1 MARWKAEQTRDYL
14 DDYYGL
20 TSDIDRAGTQQG
32 KKSTAAKYGA
42 MIGAVTLPL
51 AVALSPFTA
60 GQSLTM
66 WSIAG
71 LAGVG
76 SAVGGFAGSKA
87 YGKDIDVDRGDRT
100 FLRDEALE
108 AQSII
113 DKAKSERTED
123 IWKQAG
129 LDAATAGFWKGGGAD
144 LLKDLGAKGA
154 KKALGPESAQTM
166 FQNLGFIGTE
176 TPKADFAKLLK
187 GEKTADF
194 MKGIN
199 PLKKESWIT
208 GTSQYPGH
216 LGDYPGLDK
225 WGELMDLPQV
235 QAARGGG
242 EYKKLSTS
250 MYEGLKDGTLSKK
263 VKGLGESVTPS
274 IDKGASAFDFDEMAG
289 KLNKDPNVWDKFTGP
304 EQEFYRKAHGEWKA
318 SLPQGTFDKMAEELS
333 LKHSYRGVFDEET
346 KRTIWG
352 GYSQEKRD
360 FYESMYGEL
369 GYKE

>member
-1 MARWKAEQTRDYL
+1 
-14 DDYYGL
+14 
-20 TSDIDRAGTQQG
+20 
-32 KKSTAAKYGA
+32 
-42 MIGAVTLPL
+42 
-51 AVALSPFTA
+51 
-60 GQSLTM
+60 
-66 WSIAG
+66 
-71 LAGVG
+71 
-76 SAVGGFAGSKA
+76 
-87 YGKDIDVDRGDRT
+87 
-100 FLRDEALE
+100 
-108 AQSII
+108 
-113 DKAKSERTED
+113 
-123 IWKQAG
+123 
-129 LDAATAGFWKGGGAD
+129 
-144 LLKDLGAKGA
+144 
-154 KKALGPESAQTM
+154 
-166 FQNLGFIGTE
+166 
-176 TPKADFAKLLK
+176 
-187 GEKTADF
+187 

>member
-108 AQSII
+108 AQSVI

-154 KKALGPESAQTM
+154 VKALGPEGAQTM
-166 FQNLGFIGTE
+166 FQNLGFIGNKA
-176 TPKADFAKLLK
+176 PKADFAKLLE

-199 PLKKESWIT
+199 PFKKESWIT
-208 GTSQYPGH
+208 GTSQYPGY
-216 LGDYPGLDK
+216 LG
-225 WGELMDLPQV
+225 
-235 QAARGGG
+235 
-242 EYKKLSTS
+242 
-250 MYEGLKDGTLSKK
+250 
-263 VKGLGESVTPS
+263 
-274 IDKGASAFDFDEMAG
+274 
-289 KLNKDPNVWDKFTGP
+289 TGP
-304 EQEFYRKAHGEWKA
+304 GIDVIREAKKKKAALISSVGPTADIIPEGNMLERWRKSISEKFDKKNIFEPDE
-318 SLPQGTFDKMAEELS
+318 SMLKKSQQGTIIKGSDT
-333 LKHSYRGVFDEET
+333 GPT
-346 KRTIWG
+346 KRIKGT
-352 GYSQEKRD
+352 D
-360 FYESMYGEL
+360 
-369 GYKE
+369 